1 MALVLSSLPFKGG
14 GHISGRGDVS
24 PPGHSLESLE
34 IAAIRAGSTDFK
46 VGSRTGGHYGHRP

>member
-14 GHISGRGDVS
+14 GHSGRGDVS

-46 VGSRTGGHYGHRP
+46 VGSRTGCHY